1 MEEVKGFDRRAHLIN
16 ELLQGMEFAKQLR
29 SQILNPTNNSS
40 SSSSSND
47 DYNSDQVALNN
58 SLLEKML
65 SSFDKTITIAKKLN
79 IQIPQDPS
87 TNNLNHRYAHFSE
100 SSHSLAISSPKS
112 ETSHN
117 DFSPSKKRKSMMPK
131 WTKTVQIGNEG
142 VKGLEGALED
152 GYSWRKYGQK
162 EILRAK
168 FPRGYYRC
176 THRHTKGCA
185 ATKQVQRSD
194 EDPSIYQIMYR
205 GEHTCAKGAQ
215 LVQAQSKAQFQPMI
229 PAQLINLKTEPQP
242 LPSPNQNEIYVGLSP
257 EGDLK
262 VEPEQEPVNYAQIFR
277 SFSFTSTHL
286 QTDDPNEN
294 YMLSFSPAFGSPT
307 TSESNYIPV
316 SPYRPTNSHI
326 GLTVQTSETENNEG
340 VSGPN
345 SVSNSPVIGDFEFP
359 IDDLLDFNGN
369 FPFEL

>member
-1 MEEVKGFDRRAHLIN
+1 MEEVKGFDRRVHLIN

-29 SQILNPTNNSS
+29 NQILNPTNNSCS
-40 SSSSSND
+40 SPSSND
-47 DYNSDQVALNN
+47 DYNNDQVALNN
-58 SLLEKML
+58 LLLEKML

-87 TNNLNHRYAHFSE
+87 TNNHNHNHSYAHFSE
-100 SSHSLAISSPKS
+100 SPHSLTISSPNS
-112 ETSHN
+112 ETSRSN
-117 DFSPSKKRKSMMPK
+117 FSPSKKRKSMMPK
-131 WTKTVQIGNEG
+131 WTKIVQIGNEG

-152 GYSWRKYGQK
+152 EYSWRKYGQK
-162 EILRAK
+162 EILGAR

-176 THRHTKGCA
+176 THRRTKGCA
-185 ATKQVQRSD
+185 AKKQVQRSD

-205 GEHTCAKGAQ
+205 GEHTCAKGAH
-215 LVQAQSKAQFQPMI
+215 LVQAQSKAQFQPI
-229 PAQLINLKTEPQP
+229 VPAQLKSEPQQI
-242 LPSPNQNEIYVGLSP
+242 PSPNQNEIYVGLGP

-294 YMLSFSPAFGSPT
+294 DMLSFCPAFGSPT

-316 SPYRPTNSHI
+316 SPYRPTDAHI
-326 GLTVQTSETENNEG
+326 GLTVQTSETDNNEG

-345 SVSNSPVIGDFEFP
+345 SVTNSPVGDFEFP
-359 IDDLLDFNGN
+359 IDDLLDFNCD